1 MVRQINQN
9 EFTKVINR
17 DITTIVYFS
26 MGVASQQQRTLDG
39 AVEGVSKDWSDK
51 EVEFVR
57 LDIGNKI
64 YKVEGAKDFKAPS
77 FVAFINGEPV
87 CELWKPLPST
97 IFGMRKK
104 LRDKF
109 ESYVNDGLNEG
120 FNLTDGKLEK
130 SESLISDEKKEK
142 YYNSFKSYLIAF
154 LIFGSCVGVCFMPSS
169 DNTTRTKPTNLSRQD
184 CYDMYPS
191 LASDDDA
198 WDNPGLI
205 ACLAKIEAR
214 K

>member
-77 FVAFINGEPV
+77 FVAFINQR
-87 CELWKPLPST
+87 
-97 IFGMRKK
+97 II
-104 LRDKF
+104 
-109 ESYVNDGLNEG
+109 N
-120 FNLTDGKLEK
+120 K
-130 SESLISDEKKEK
+130 SI
-142 YYNSFKSYLIAF
+142 YF
-154 LIFGSCVGVCFMPSS
+154 
-169 DNTTRTKPTNLSRQD
+169 
-184 CYDMYPS
+184 
-191 LASDDDA
+191 
-198 WDNPGLI
+198 
-205 ACLAKIEAR
+205 
-214 K
+214 